1 MQHNARIGGILS
13 IISGALSV
21 FWIGSLI
28 LSVFMFR
35 FAFNGPYYYSS
46 GVPQDE
52 FITMMT
58 VFYSVMAFLIAI
70 VGIFAIVGGIFGIK
84 RRIWGLA
91 LAGSIAGTITFF
103 PTGIPAII
111 FTSLGKA
118 EFNGQVAPAV
128 DGSPPV
134 V

>member
-1 MQHNARIGGILS
+1 MQNNARIGGILS

-28 LSVFMFR
+28 LAVFMFR
-35 FAFNGPYYYSS
+35 FAFNSPYYYSS

-52 FITMMT
+52 IITIMT
-58 VFYSVMAFLIAI
+58 VFYGVMAFLLAI

-84 RRIWGLA
+84 RRVWGLA

-103 PTGIPAII
+103 PCGVPAII
-111 FTSLGKA
+111 FTSLAKA
-118 EFNGQVAPAV
+118 EFNGPVTPAV
-128 DGSPPV
+128 DGSPPA
-134 V
+134 